1 MSTAGAMM
9 EAKSVEDTSRDD
21 WTFEDYQRE
30 MQRLACEVEKH
41 DRIVKGLQHE
51 MLKWYGVTRLVPALP
66 PLSEGPA

>member
-1 MSTAGAMM
+1 MGAKM
-9 EAKSVEDTSRDD
+9 VEDTSRDD

-51 MLKWYGVTRLVPALP
+51 MLKRYGVTRLVPALP